1 MSTDEKDKLQENG
14 QLQGHQTLIDFVSAN
29 D

>member
-1 MSTDEKDKLQENG
+1 MKNKKKDKLQENG